1 MSLRTPPGTTA
12 LEALVPACPLVDG
25 KPPPLG
31 PLRLGATAVGFA
43 GEVELAGKREE
54 KDPETCAR

>member
-1 MSLRTPPGTTA
+1 
-12 LEALVPACPLVDG
+12 LVPACPPLDG
-25 KPPPLG
+25 NPPPLG